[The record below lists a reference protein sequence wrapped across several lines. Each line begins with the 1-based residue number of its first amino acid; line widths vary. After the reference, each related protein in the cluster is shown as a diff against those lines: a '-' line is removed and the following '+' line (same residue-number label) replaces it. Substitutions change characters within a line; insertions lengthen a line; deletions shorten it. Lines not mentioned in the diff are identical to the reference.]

1 MLNSLH
7 HTFFWK
13 KLLFID
19 LKLGHILSNLKTFKK
34 ASKLF
39 EYNVT
44 FFPEVIIYQHFP
56 QET

>member
-34 ASKLF
+34 AKQAF
-39 EYNVT
+39 
-44 FFPEVIIYQHFP
+44 
-56 QET
+56 